1 MNSGRSWQKYDR
13 ERGQRMSD
21 FDRPFYTP
29 DQAAEVLQ
37 VHVNTIYKMLRAK
50 KITYY
55 RVGAQHRI
63 AASELERLKVE
74 REK

>member
-1 MNSGRSWQKYDR
+1 
-13 ERGQRMSD
+13 MSD
-21 FDRPFYTP
+21 FDRPF
-29 DQAAEVLQ
+29 E
-37 VHVNTIYKMLRAK
+37 NTIYKMLRAK

>member
-1 MNSGRSWQKYDR
+1 
-13 ERGQRMSD
+13 MSD

-29 DQAAEVLQ
+29 DQATEVLQ
-37 VHVNTIYKMLRAK
+37 VHVNPIYKMLLAK

>member
-1 MNSGRSWQKYDR
+1 V
-13 ERGQRMSD
+13 SD

-29 DQAAEVLQ
+29 DQAAEILQ

>member
-1 MNSGRSWQKYDR
+1 
-13 ERGQRMSD
+13 MSD

-29 DQAAEVLQ
+29 DQAAEALQ
-37 VHVNTIYKMLRAK
+37 VHVNTIYRLLRQK
-50 KITYY
+50 RITYY

-63 AASELERLKVE
+63 AAAELERLKVE